1 MKLKAFLAL
10 IGASIAVANDDILED
25 IKDQNSP
32 QFNSLSEDASV
43 VDSLQGGLTP
53 SEQARK

>member
-10 IGASIAVANDDILED
+10 IGASIAITNDDILED

-53 SEQARK
+53 SE